1 MVLPCRAHPLRDA
14 VTRTPPTAR
23 LDRSGPR
30 PGPRRWTV
38 VTGVAAALLLVVGC
52 GPEGDP
58 ALEVGAVQAAEPRA
72 GSGQIVLTID
82 NAGDGDDALVA
93 VETDAA
99 VAIELHETRIDD
111 GQATMVTLDE
121 VPLPAGETV
130 RFRPGG
136 LHLMMIGPSDDVVLG
151 SSFEVTLEFD
161 RSDPIT
167 TTAEV
172 RDLLDLAE
180 ESFDEELDP

>member
-1 MVLPCRAHPLRDA
+1 MTA
-14 VTRTPPTAR
+14 RTHAARRPARPTAR
-23 LDRSGPR
+23 AVLTAMIGVMLALALGACGTSGTPDLD
-30 PGPRRWTV
+30 
-38 VTGVAAALLLVVGC
+38 VGT
-52 GPEGDP
+52 
-58 ALEVGAVQAAEPRA
+58 VQAAEPVA
-72 GSGQIVLTID
+72 GSSQIVLTIT
-82 NAGDGDDALVA
+82 NTGDGDDALTA

-99 VAIELHETRIDD
+99 VGIELHETRIED
-111 GQATMVTLDE
+111 QRATMVTLDE

-136 LHLMMIGPSDDVVLG
+136 LHLMMIGPADEVVLG

-161 RSDPIT
+161 RSAPIT
-167 TTAEV
+167 ATAEV